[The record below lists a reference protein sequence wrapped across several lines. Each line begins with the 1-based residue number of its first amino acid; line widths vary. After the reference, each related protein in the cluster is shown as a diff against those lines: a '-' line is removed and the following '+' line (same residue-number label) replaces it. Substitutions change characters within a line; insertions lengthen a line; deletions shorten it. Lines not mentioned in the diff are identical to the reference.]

1 MSVFSSSLWHI
12 VEIQTVYMLF
22 SGLFLPRTT
31 RVSWKKIGEMPN
43 LCLTHVRAAW
53 LTHES
58 MTVWPLMLWFFR
70 EVIHGCTCTYWQW
83 TYAVVAGK
91 DTDVCCVLTSGI
103 NNLFWNNNVEKKKRC
118 QSAADTVWQ
127 AGWSLGSA
135 VEKLHGADRSSVHL
149 LPRQLTSGSR
159 TFVWSQF
166 K

>member
-1 MSVFSSSLWHI
+1 MRSIWPSTGCFQVYFCQEPRVCHGKNRRDAESL
-12 VEIQTVYMLF
+12 
-22 SGLFLPRTT
+22 PDT
-31 RVSWKKIGEMPN
+31 RVSSVTHTWK
-43 LCLTHVRAAW
+43 HDF
-53 LTHES
+53 
-58 MTVWPLMLWFFR
+58 TVWPLMLEFIR
-70 EVIHGCTCTYWQW
+70 KVIHGCTCTYWQW

-135 VEKLHGADRSSVHL
+135 VEKLHSADRSSVHL